1 MLQAVRADKRCDRV
15 LVVGSV
21 DFLSRGGARRQSPLA
36 LVAAL
41 SLMLTCEKCK
51 STHIIQFSLSLGRR
65 PSGAVRRRFHEKS
78 RIETKVK
85 PCVWNRK
92 LAPCAMLNYFPIARS
107 LSDAFACADQR

>member
-51 STHIIQFSLSLGRR
+51 SRQTHIYNSLS
-65 PSGAVRRRFHEKS
+65 
-78 RIETKVK
+78 
-85 PCVWNRK
+85 
-92 LAPCAMLNYFPIARS
+92 RS
-107 LSDAFACADQR
+107 ASV